1 MMQASIKC
9 ENAKEVRPM
18 PKPQIPE
25 VTIFEGASPGEQRA
39 QVAKLAGSQALEA
52 AQQAESRAIKLH
64 QHLRDR
70 LGIWINDGVRLES
83 VATGLPYHLT
93 IEARNRY
100 GGDRTERTHTELE
113 VVPANGGHKTRLKLD
128 TTEPQGQDP
137 VASLE
142 AFDPE
147 TGEEYPV
154 TDSVIG
160 RLETDIR
167 RELDEEHFS
176 VQPLFQ

>member
-1 MMQASIKC
+1 
-9 ENAKEVRPM
+9 M
-18 PKPQIPE
+18 PKPQTPE
-25 VTIFEGASPGEQRA
+25 AIIFEGASPDGEHA
-39 QVAKLAGSQALEA
+39 QLTRLAGGQAIEA
-52 AQQAESRAIKLH
+52 AKQAESRAIKLH

-100 GGDRTERTHTELE
+100 GGRAERTHTELE
-113 VVPANGGHKTRLKLD
+113 VAPANGGHKTRLKFD
-128 TTEPQGQDP
+128 TTEPLDQDP
-137 VASLE
+137 VASLL
-142 AFDPE
+142 AVDPE

-160 RLETDIR
+160 RLETDIK
-167 RELDEEHFS
+167 RELEEENFS
-176 VQPLFQ
+176 VQPLFR